1 MPGRDCYSVAENET
15 LDLRKHARWNRARRL
30 LGNGVSAEEISIE
43 IRRCDEKTFARLH
56 KLMPLTDL
64 IAAIRS
70 PWGSPELLLVDC
82 KDAAEYAET
91 IIQIGQLHRE
101 PEAMFL
107 ELGKRMVDIF
117 FDQERQRLDLRGDG
131 SAFRSLEMRRFE
143 VSRAILPGLR
153 DIAEQQAAFVSG
165 ERNRPPKPTVP
176 RESQE
181 QILTHSLR

>member
-1 MPGRDCYSVAENET
+1 
-15 LDLRKHARWNRARRL
+15 
-30 LGNGVSAEEISIE
+30 
-43 IRRCDEKTFARLH
+43 
-56 KLMPLTDL
+56 MPLAEL
-64 IAAIRS
+64 IAAVRS

-91 IIQIGQLHRE
+91 IIQISQLHRE
-101 PEAMFL
+101 LEAIFL
-107 ELGKRMVDIF
+107 ELGNHVVNIF
-117 FDQERQRLDLRGDG
+117 FHQERQRLDFRGDG
-131 SAFRSLEMRRFE
+131 SAFRSLEMRRSE

-165 ERNRPPKPTVP
+165 ERDRPPKPTVP